1 MAAYSTARVG
11 VVVVLTFL
19 VVPHFN
25 DFFGRNTSYKIEKP
39 VLIESL
45 HVWFKVCFV
54 HNIVYYCYQRKISV
68 LRNTL
73 CQSFGKDDKNTSF
86 HYLQWLNQLTTKIWL
101 KRIIRPYFNCLIL
114 LEVRHIFIPTYVAYI
129 AEQMHTTV

>member
-25 DFFGRNTSYKIEKP
+25 DFFSRNTSYKIEKP

-45 HVWFKVCFV
+45 HV

-86 HYLQWLNQLTTKIWL
+86 HYLQ
-101 KRIIRPYFNCLIL
+101 
-114 LEVRHIFIPTYVAYI
+114 
-129 AEQMHTTV
+129 